1 MKKLLILMLVL
12 GLASS
17 ASAAISLDP
26 SGAIDVPAGSYSLNV
41 FSDDTMPYERFL
53 AITDATYG
61 DLTAIA
67 ILGTAGGDAAVTSL
81 GAMLTY
87 DSVWSV
93 NAVDMN
99 PDPDPGDI
107 VAGTNHFTAT
117 VGFTGADIGQNLTI
131 ELLDGSLNVLDSMTY
146 NGIPEPMTIALLGLG
161 GLFLLRRR
169 K

>member
-1 MKKLLILMLVL
+1 MKKLLILALVL
-12 GLASS
+12 GFASS

-61 DLTAIA
+61 GITAIA
-67 ILGTAGGDAAVTSL
+67 ILGTAGGDAAMTDL

-93 NAVDMN
+93 NALDLN

-107 VAGTNHFTAT
+107 LTGNQFTAS
-117 VGFTGADIGQNLTI
+117 VGFTGAAIGQNLII
-131 ELLDGSLNVLDSMTY
+131 ELLDGNLNVLDSMTY
-146 NGIPEPMTIALLGLG
+146 NGVPEPMTIALLGLG